1 MTWEKSSLDF
11 TPKCIIL
18 YYTITPF
25 RCKHTPHTTYRSLI
39 MSDSIDRLDIRVIK
53 SMLADLTVEIN
64 SIKETIESLEQNNET
79 VDIQLN
85 DISSS
90 LEILLQ
96 NAEID

>member
-1 MTWEKSSLDF
+1 
-11 TPKCIIL
+11 
-18 YYTITPF
+18 
-25 RCKHTPHTTYRSLI
+25 
-39 MSDSIDRLDIRVIK
+39 
-53 SMLADLTVEIN
+53 MLEDLALEIN
-64 SIKETIESLEQNNET
+64 SIKETVESLENANET

>member
-1 MTWEKSSLDF
+1 
-11 TPKCIIL
+11 
-18 YYTITPF
+18 
-25 RCKHTPHTTYRSLI
+25 

-53 SMLADLTVEIN
+53 SMLADLALEIS
-64 SIKETIESLEQNNET
+64 SIKDTVESLENANET
-79 VDIQLN
+79 VDVQLN